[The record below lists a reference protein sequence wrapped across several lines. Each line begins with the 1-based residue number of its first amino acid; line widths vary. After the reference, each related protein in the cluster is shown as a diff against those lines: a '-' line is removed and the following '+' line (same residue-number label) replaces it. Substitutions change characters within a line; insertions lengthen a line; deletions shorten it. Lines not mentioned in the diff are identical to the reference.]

1 MKNTT
6 LNKISVLMSVYN
18 EEKNLEDSIESI
30 LKQTYSNFEF
40 LIINDGSTDDTK
52 KILHK
57 YSKKDKRIKIYNN
70 ESNLGLTKS
79 LNKLIN
85 LSSGEYIARQDAD
98 DYSAPERL
106 IKQLNYI
113 ENLDLDAVTSRAK
126 IIGKNKKIPG
136 LSFYLPLQILI
147 RYKNPFI
154 HGSLFIK
161 KDVLNKIGNYNED
174 FVYAQDYKLF
184 MDLLNCGYKIK
195 NLNDI
200 LYNLNMDDNIS
211 TKYALEQKYYFEC
224 VRKNITPDESYL
236 N

>member
-1 MKNTT
+1 
-6 LNKISVLMSVYN
+6 MSVYN
-18 EEKNLEDSIESI
+18 EEKNLEDSIQSI
-30 LKQTYSNFEF
+30 LNQTYSNFEF
-40 LIINDGSTDDTK
+40 LIMDDGSTDNTEK
-52 KILHK
+52 VLHK
-57 YSKKDKRIKIYNN
+57 FIKKDNRIKIYNN

-85 LSSGEYIARQDAD
+85 FSSGEYIARQDAD
-98 DYSAPERL
+98 DYSVPERL

-113 ENLDLDAVTSRAK
+113 ENLDVDAVTSRAK

-161 KDVLNKIGNYNED
+161 KNVLNKLGNYNED
-174 FVYAQDYKLF
+174 FIYAQDYKLF

-195 NLNDI
+195 NLNEI

-211 TKYALEQKYYFEC
+211 SNHASEQKYYFDC
-224 VRKNITPDESYL
+224 ARKNINP
-236 N
+236 